1 MPKSCVTHNHE
12 EFALLRQRSCNQR
25 IGCLQENWMLCT
37 ANKMHVSRCVE
48 RSRTR
53 SDTKAPRGHHFK
65 IQLRLKV
72 IKLFRTLWLIK
83 VNILRKK
90 IFNSYIYPLNVCLY
104 KLKDCNSHNRQQRA
118 NICNNRDL
126 RYINII
132 QISIPSNSIRL
143 YKVVRFFLSIA

>member
-1 MPKSCVTHNHE
+1 MDRVEGKPWPKTGATHNHT
-12 EFALLRQRSCNQR
+12 EFALLRQRSWNQKGWLFTGKMDALHR
-25 IGCLQENWMLCT
+25 NWDGE
-37 ANKMHVSRCVE
+37 HVSRCVE

-72 IKLFRTLWLIK
+72 IKLFRTLGLIK

-90 IFNSYIYPLNVCLY
+90 IFNPSIYPLNVCLY

-118 NICNNRDL
+118 NICNNRDKG
-126 RYINII
+126 I
-132 QISIPSNSIRL
+132 
-143 YKVVRFFLSIA
+143 